1 MNDQLFSEL
10 IRSLIKDNPDISWNL
25 RRELKCALDPNSR
38 AVWWSVEDLE
48 QRAAEQ
54 EDLEEEQLY
63 DRSKFESA
71 LDTMIS
77 DHDCDW
83 GISWD
88 TLDSYLG
95 SYCRLEG

>member
-1 MNDQLFSEL
+1 MDDQLFSAL
-10 IRSLIKDNPDISWNL
+10 IRSLIKDNPDISWDLKQEL
-25 RRELKCALDPNSR
+25 RHALDPNSR
-38 AVWWSVEDLE
+38 AVWWSVGDLE

-54 EDLEEEQLY
+54 EELEEEQLY

-71 LDTMIS
+71 LDNIIS
-77 DHDCDW
+77 DHDCNW

-88 TLDSYLG
+88 TLDSYLD